1 MNPPKRIYL
10 DLGNVPPCNFGALW
24 YADPV
29 PEGVAYVL
37 ESEMNEEI
45 RLLKSKIAGLEQTV
59 NELFAEK
66 PAYTENELLTMYS
79 NGRQL

>member
-10 DLGNVPPCNFGALW
+10 DLGNVPSCNFGALW

-37 ESEMNEEI
+37 ESELNRELAEKDEEI
-45 RLLKSKIAGLEQTV
+45 ARLNAALETV
-59 NELFAEK
+59 AEK
-66 PAYTENELLTMYS
+66 VQFYTSHHVRAGGAEVI
-79 NGRQL
+79 